1 MRRAS
6 DSKRTDQAG
15 FTMIE
20 ALVALVV
27 VGVGMLTLLQL
38 APRAN
43 HSGIH
48 GRQISQAMSLAQDK
62 IEELKAMPVESADL
76 SAGTHID
83 GEDLGAFTRRWIVT
97 GDTPISGMLKIEVRV
112 SYETL
117 SADSVAV
124 LTTYF

>member
-1 MRRAS
+1 MRRVI
-6 DSKRTDQAG
+6 DSRRNDQGG

-38 APRAN
+38 APRAT
-43 HSGIH
+43 HSGTQ
-48 GRQISQAMSLAQDK
+48 GRRISEAMSLAQDK
-62 IEELKAMPVESADL
+62 VEELKAMPVESADL
-76 SAGTHID
+76 ASGTHID
-83 GEDLGAFTRRWIVT
+83 GADLGAFTRRWEVT
-97 GDTPISGMLKIEVRV
+97 TDSPISGMRKVEVRV

>member
-1 MRRAS
+1 MRRANKS
-6 DSKRTDQAG
+6 RGSNQAG

-27 VGVGMLTLLQL
+27 VGVGMLSLLQL
-38 APRAN
+38 APRAT
-43 HSGIH
+43 HSGTH

-83 GEDLGAFTRRWIVT
+83 GEDLGGFARSWIVT
-97 GDTPISGMLKIEVRV
+97 GDTPISGMRKVEVRV

>member
-1 MRRAS
+1 MRRVIGS
-6 DSKRTDQAG
+6 RRSDQAG

-38 APRAN
+38 APRAT
-43 HSGIH
+43 HSGTR

-62 IEELKAMPVESADL
+62 IEELKAIPIESADL
-76 SAGTHID
+76 AAGTHID
-83 GEDLGAFTRRWIVT
+83 GEDLGGFTRRWIVT
-97 GDTPISGMLKIEVRV
+97 GDTPISGMRKVEVRV